1 MILCFGKVLEGSHV
15 EGLVHLRAGS
25 MKPKSLQT
33 SVSERGPSV
42 ESFFWSAFEPVTAP
56 SLVPWSSIGAR
67 KNFSKGFFGL

>member
-1 MILCFGKVLEGSHV
+1 
-15 EGLVHLRAGS
+15 

-67 KNFSKGFFGL
+67 KNFSKGFLGL

>member
-1 MILCFGKVLEGSHV
+1 
-15 EGLVHLRAGS
+15 

-42 ESFFWSAFEPVTAP
+42 ESFFFAAFEPVTAP

-67 KNFSKGFFGL
+67 KDFSKGFFRLVKSLEEGLLRQGNPQ

>member
-1 MILCFGKVLEGSHV
+1 
-15 EGLVHLRAGS
+15 
-25 MKPKSLQT
+25 MKQKSLQT

-56 SLVPWSSIGAR
+56 SLVLWSSIGAR

>member
-1 MILCFGKVLEGSHV
+1 M